1 MTTLL
6 ARRPSPRGVALLVS
20 LVVVMVLPFHAGR
33 GAAQEPATAPALVA
47 SVVSSGLDPVE
58 IRVDGFRLEPGEA
71 DAASSTV
78 VVSFAE
84 PFALPRDPWRLIV
97 SAGAPDGERVR
108 TTLVSVAGA
117 EPAGRVERGDG
128 VQWEDLGEAVVVS
141 ADTESGEVRL
151 AVPFDAVD
159 AQAVMW
165 VEAEITQGGE
175 ILGRRTPTVALV
187 DLRGERPG
195 PALGTS
201 PYAEVADGGASGALA
216 VDAPGPVVQVVGRAL
231 ELTTTA
237 PAPESLD
244 GAEVVAVIDSALVT
258 QATTDGSRTD
268 RIEVDRRTGEV
279 RLITVGAEP
288 FVAVPGSTPWL
299 VNPPST
305 TAPGSPATVTFD
317 LEALNEAVGG
327 PAFDRS
333 TTQVAAERLL
343 AFDDGRI
350 LVAAGVNG
358 TLAWFDDGLGA
369 STPAAAPAE
378 VATSAPTGLLM
389 AVVAGIV
396 VLVAG
401 IVVARSVVVRRRRRA
416 EAAEPRPIDRV
427 DALGTESVWLDGPR
441 SLGSRASSS
450 GLPSPAVERIDALAE
465 GPPPSAE
472 HVGVTASEGP
482 TTPPPDLAAPTSP
495 ATPTPP
501 AAPAVGSGEAS
512 ERVADPLAAF
522 LADVDALSARV
533 DRLGGAN
540 SPADADEPHVERGTV
555 EQASR

>member
-20 LVVVMVLPFHAGR
+20 LVVVTVLPFHAGR
-33 GAAQEPATAPALVA
+33 GAAQEPVTAPALA
-47 SVVSSGLDPVE
+47 ATVVPSGLDPVE
-58 IRVDGFRLEPGEA
+58 IRVDGFRLESGEA
-71 DAASSTV
+71 DAAPPTA

-84 PFALPRDPWRLIV
+84 PFTLPRDPWRLIV
-97 SAGAPDGERVR
+97 SAGAPDGQRVR
-108 TTLVSVAGA
+108 TTLVSVAGT

-128 VQWEDLGEAVVVS
+128 VQWEDLGEAVVS

-151 AVPFDAVD
+151 AVPLDAVD

-165 VEAEITQGGE
+165 VEAEITQEGE

-201 PYAEVADGGASGALA
+201 PYAEFADGGAPGALA

-231 ELTTTA
+231 ELTTAA
-237 PAPESLD
+237 PAPGSVD
-244 GAEVVAVIDSALVT
+244 GAEVVDVIDSALVT

-279 RLITVGAEP
+279 RLTAVGAEP
-288 FVAVPGSTPWL
+288 FVAVPGFTPWL

-333 TTQVAAERLL
+333 TTQVAAERLIAL
-343 AFDDGRI
+343 DDGRI

-378 VATSAPTGLLM
+378 VDTGASTGLLI
-389 AVVAGIV
+389 ALVAGIV

-401 IVVARSVVVRRRRRA
+401 IVVARLVVVRRRRRA
-416 EAAEPRPIDRV
+416 EAAEPRPIDRI
-427 DALGTESVWLDGPR
+427 DALGTESVWLEGPR

-450 GLPSPAVERIDALAE
+450 GLPSPGVDRIDALSE
-465 GPPPSAE
+465 SPPPSAE
-472 HVGVTASEGP
+472 RVDVPASTGP

-495 ATPTPP
+495 ATPKPSAEP
-501 AAPAVGSGEAS
+501 AAGSGESS

-533 DRLGGAN
+533 DRLGGAG
-540 SPADADEPHVERGTV
+540 SPADADEPDVGRGTV

>member
-1 MTTLL
+1 M
-6 ARRPSPRGVALLVS
+6 
-20 LVVVMVLPFHAGR
+20 
-33 GAAQEPATAPALVA
+33 
-47 SVVSSGLDPVE
+47 
-58 IRVDGFRLEPGEA
+58 
-71 DAASSTV
+71 
-78 VVSFAE
+78 
-84 PFALPRDPWRLIV
+84 
-97 SAGAPDGERVR
+97 
-108 TTLVSVAGA
+108 
-117 EPAGRVERGDG
+117 
-128 VQWEDLGEAVVVS
+128 QWEDLGEAVVVS

-151 AVPFDAVD
+151 AVPVDAVD

-165 VEAEITQGGE
+165 VEAEITQEGE
-175 ILGRRTPTVALV
+175 IVGRRTPTVALV
-187 DLRGERPG
+187 DLRASGQVRHWARRRTPRSPTGERP
-195 PALGTS
+195 AHC
-201 PYAEVADGGASGALA
+201 A

-472 HVGVTASEGP
+472 HVGVHG
-482 TTPPPDLAAPTSP
+482 
-495 ATPTPP
+495 
-501 AAPAVGSGEAS
+501 
-512 ERVADPLAAF
+512 
-522 LADVDALSARV
+522 
-533 DRLGGAN
+533 
-540 SPADADEPHVERGTV
+540 ERGSDHAAARSADSDLPRDRRHAACRT
-555 EQASR
+555 RGGIR